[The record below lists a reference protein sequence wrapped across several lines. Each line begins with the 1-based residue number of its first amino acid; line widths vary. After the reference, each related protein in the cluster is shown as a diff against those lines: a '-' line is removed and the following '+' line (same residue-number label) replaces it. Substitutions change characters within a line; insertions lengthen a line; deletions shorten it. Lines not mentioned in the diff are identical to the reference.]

1 MERIGSHGSPRS
13 CFSAGITHRFDRSV
27 IAPEQLATY
36 DEIVQLANQPEADA
50 PLLIDVREPAELEAT
65 GRIPTSINIPV
76 GQVKTEL
83 ELPATVFQAKY
94 GRRKPSP
101 TDAIIFCCRIGV
113 RSGNAAHEAEQMGF
127 KRVKNYVGSWLDKFA
142 PGCIEPRLVAT
153 LAEVE
158 DLPNH
163 PEVLLIDV
171 REPAELEATG
181 RIPTSINIP
190 LKTVQ
195 HELGLG
201 AEAFEAKYGRKK
213 PTLDDPLIFS
223 CRSGVRAGQ
232 AALQAD
238 QLGYRKYESVK
249 NYVGS
254 WLEYGPKH
262 DPARFSNIV
271 PVLLRCVSSR
281 SKMSSA
287 IATYEEVLDLP
298 NHPEKLLID
307 VRNPDELAETGK
319 IPTSINIPLDQVKQ
333 AFGPE
338 TEADQFRKLYGVA
351 KPEPDHYLILSCRT
365 GRRSQMALDTITELG
380 YRKAVPQLEEG
391 MKLAESEF
399 KARYGREKPAT
410 GTEIIFHCKMGGRAQ
425 KATDLATSL
434 GYTNA
439 RNYKGSWTEWA
450 AKQQEAAK

>member
-1 MERIGSHGSPRS
+1 MVFPACALLVRRGVSAARLTISGRALVCPQIKPLSH
-13 CFSAGITHRFDRSV
+13 
-27 IAPEQLATY
+27 
-36 DEIVQLANQPEADA
+36 
-50 PLLIDVREPAELEAT
+50 
-65 GRIPTSINIPV
+65 
-76 GQVKTEL
+76 
-83 ELPATVFQAKY
+83 
-94 GRRKPSP
+94 
-101 TDAIIFCCRIGV
+101 V
-113 RSGNAAHEAEQMGF
+113 RSFSVCRCTSTESSRISTALLSTGVSSRNVGTTDCDGN
-127 KRVKNYVGSWLDKFA
+127 SKFA

-238 QLGYRKYESVK
+238 QLGYRNVK

-262 DPARFSNIV
+262 GL
-271 PVLLRCVSSR
+271 PV
-281 SKMSSA
+281 
-287 IATYEEVLDLP
+287 
-298 NHPEKLLID
+298 
-307 VRNPDELAETGK
+307 
-319 IPTSINIPLDQVKQ
+319 
-333 AFGPE
+333 
-338 TEADQFRKLYGVA
+338 
-351 KPEPDHYLILSCRT
+351 
-365 GRRSQMALDTITELG
+365 
-380 YRKAVPQLEEG
+380 
-391 MKLAESEF
+391 
-399 KARYGREKPAT
+399 
-410 GTEIIFHCKMGGRAQ
+410 
-425 KATDLATSL
+425 
-434 GYTNA
+434 
-439 RNYKGSWTEWA
+439 
-450 AKQQEAAK
+450 